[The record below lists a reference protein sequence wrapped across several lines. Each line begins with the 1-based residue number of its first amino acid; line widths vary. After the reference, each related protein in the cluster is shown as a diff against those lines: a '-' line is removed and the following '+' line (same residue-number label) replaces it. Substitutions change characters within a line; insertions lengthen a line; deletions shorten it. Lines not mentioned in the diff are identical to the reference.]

1 MKKIAIISPM
11 FLPVSL
17 FYGGAVEQLI
27 LNIIN
32 ENEKSNNPFEI
43 DLYTIDSNNIEIN
56 YKYTNVYKF
65 NKNKIKKVCQKL
77 RNLIYKIFRSKKRYD
92 YIINDVIKIV
102 RNNVYEKVIIENR
115 MGLYKEIYNKTNNKN
130 NLIYHMHND
139 FDIGDKTENNYIF
152 IEKTCYKI
160 LTVSNY
166 IKERL
171 LSVKYSSK
179 IEVFYNCI
187 DLNSFDNIDKQEI
200 SKLKENYKLN
210 DNNYVIGFVGRVTS
224 EKGVLELA
232 KAFIKFKEMCKNS
245 KLLIVGSSWFTKT
258 NLTDFEKT
266 LNDVTKSVKDDVIFT
281 GYIDYSKIKY
291 YYSLMNVLVIPSKC
305 NEAFGLVGL
314 EGMKMNLPIISTKNG
329 ALYEILGDNA
339 IYISN
344 DNMINDI
351 YSSLEKTI
359 ELKGNKAIDLSQF
372 SKEKYYENFSQFLN

>member
-11 FLPVSL
+11 LLPVSL